1 VKINSPNKKLRGSE
15 RGLATVFVLVILGI
29 MAIVISSNTGSLR
42 NLNGHLQLIEE
53 IQLKHHESDLDR
65 E

>member
-1 VKINSPNKKLRGSE
+1 MKINSPNKKLRGSE

>member
-1 VKINSPNKKLRGSE
+1 MKINLPNNKSRGRE

-29 MAIVISSNTGSLR
+29 MAILISSNTGSLR

-53 IQLKHHESDLDR
+53 KQLKQHETDLDG

>member
-1 VKINSPNKKLRGSE
+1 MKINHPQKKSQTNE

-29 MAIVISSNTGSLR
+29 MAILISSNTGSLR

-53 IQLKHHESDLDR
+53 KQLKQHESGLR
-65 E
+65 GE

>member
-1 VKINSPNKKLRGSE
+1 MKINLQNNKSRGSE

-29 MAIVISSNTGSLR
+29 MAILLSSNTGSLR
-42 NLNGHLQLIEE
+42 NLNDHLKLIEGQ
-53 IQLKHHESDLDR
+53 QLKQHESSSG